1 MVARVAAV
9 FALFAPIILW
19 LLRQPLCGL
28 ANVEAVN
35 AGSQACNG
43 NPGNLVVTPSAAAL
57 AVVGIVTLIVLVKL
71 LLDLT
76 RPRDDGTS
84 VGPRDLLPLAVTAV
98 LGGIVIALARGLPT
112 DAALISINAIVPEFI
127 ALLIAIPLALVGL
140 QLITARDSRRFA
152 AGFVLAAGVWFVV
165 LYPNIAALPLPDT
178 IVNAYQG
185 LLPTY
190 LYAFQFSVNT
200 LDRSGAISFAD
211 ARFVL
216 LDRVPRR
223 RLRRGRLLDVGVAD
237 GGRRGG
243 RARAGRHGRAG
254 GCAGRGLT
262 GLRDEPEARRSRR
275 PGGQATSTGASS
287 WTTGTPAPVRG
298 EGGTLAVKCGG
309 RAPVAARRRIAN
321 P

>member
-1 MVARVAAV
+1 M
-9 FALFAPIILW
+9 
-19 LLRQPLCGL
+19 
-28 ANVEAVN
+28 N

-57 AVVGIVTLIVLVKL
+57 AFVGIVTLIVLVKL

-112 DAALISINAIVPEFI
+112 DATLISINAIVPEFI

-216 LDRVPRR
+216 LIVF
-223 RLRRGRLLDVGVAD
+223 LAVA
-237 GGRRGG
+237 
-243 RARAGRHGRAG
+243 
-254 GCAGRGLT
+254 CAVVAYSTWVWRMAAVEE
-262 GLRDEPEARRSRR
+262 DEPA
-275 PGGQATSTGASS
+275 PGDTG
-287 WTTGTPAPVRG
+287 GPEGAPG
-298 EGGTLAVKCGG
+298 
-309 RAPVAARRRIAN
+309 AA
-321 P
+321 